1 VLKVLS
7 RAEGAEG
14 PVKGCQVLKVLPRE
28 DSMKRG
34 LKRFFTVIVILAI
47 IGGLGATSYYRYK
60 EKVQLALTGGRFG
73 MGTGENVDTATPVA
87 VYSAQRGSI
96 SESLVLNGEIMAV
109 TEVSIYSTVTGKVK
123 EIKAGEGDRVEKE
136 QPLAFIDRSEAGRT
150 YALSPVESTIDGLV
164 KSVLVEYGA
173 YITPQVPLF
182 QIIDMDDVEIYVHIP
197 EKDIYRVKRGMDSQ
211 VRVVSY
217 PDRIFRGRVDELSPV
232 VDPVSRTLEARIKIP
247 NKNHKLKPG
256 MFGEVKII
264 VRSSQNSIVIPLA
277 AVVQKDGKNVI
288 YTVNDEKA
296 RMVEPEFDIR
306 EGDRIA
312 VVSGIDENSKVIVIG
327 QQNVRDG
334 DPVKVTEEIGE
345 NF

>member
-96 SESLVLNGEIMAV
+96 S
-109 TEVSIYSTVTGKVK
+109 
-123 EIKAGEGDRVEKE
+123 RVEKE

-217 PDRIFRGRVDELSPV
+217 PDRVFRGRVDELSPV